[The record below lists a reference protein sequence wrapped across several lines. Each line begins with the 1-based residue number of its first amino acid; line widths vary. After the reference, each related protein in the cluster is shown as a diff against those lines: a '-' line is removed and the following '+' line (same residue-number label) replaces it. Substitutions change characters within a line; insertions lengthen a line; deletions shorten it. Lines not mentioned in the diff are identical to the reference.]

1 MAPCRPRHK
10 INIFLHRYDSG
21 SVEGSVIK
29 ERVLVGG
36 MAVNGV
42 EMGLVRR
49 QEQHIRGFKA
59 DGIVGLAFP
68 SISTTRNTSPSQH
81 STFVQ
86 LLQEQF
92 GVVGD
97 LFSVYLTRE
106 CVMLAGCSFS
116 PHVTQCHC
124 FSQLLHRLNIYG
136 LNLRIYIQRP
146 KSTYHHDFRGV
157 VCASLASAT
166 K

>member
-1 MAPCRPRHK
+1 MIWSLTPSVALCRFRQK
-10 INIFLHRYDSG
+10 IINCAHRYDSG
-21 SVEGSVIK
+21 SVEGSVIR

-49 QEQHIRGFKA
+49 QEKHIRGFKA

-68 SISTTRNTSPSQH
+68 SISTTQNTSPSQH

-92 GVVGD
+92 GAVGD

-106 CVMLAGCSFS
+106 WERLGGCSAS
-116 PHVTQCHC
+116 
-124 FSQLLHRLNIYG
+124 
-136 LNLRIYIQRP
+136 RP
-146 KSTYHHDFRGV
+146 SDT
-157 VCASLASAT
+157 ASLPCFLIHLWIIKKNEYHSDLSYWCCDPVVLPCQNE
-166 K
+166 

>member
-1 MAPCRPRHK
+1 MIYRTQTNTPAYGF
-10 INIFLHRYDSG
+10 NNARYDSG

-42 EMGLVRR
+42 EMGLVRH

-68 SISTTRNTSPSQH
+68 SISSTRNTSPSKH

-106 CVMLAGCSFS
+106 YMRPFVVFSFS
-116 PHVTQCHC
+116 CACCHIPAA
-124 FSQLLHRLNIYG
+124 RL
-136 LNLRIYIQRP
+136 Q
-146 KSTYHHDFRGV
+146 
-157 VCASLASAT
+157 
-166 K
+166 

>member
-1 MAPCRPRHK
+1 MRHWFPGSDSQTPVRHFGLELRPSVVPCRPRHK
-10 INIFLHRYDSG
+10 LESNARRYDSG
-21 SVEGSVIK
+21 SVEGRVIK

-36 MAVNGV
+36 IAVDGV

-68 SISTTRNTSPSQH
+68 SISTTRNTSPSRH

-106 CVMLAGCSFS
+106 CDGWVLG
-116 PHVTQCHC
+116 P
-124 FSQLLHRLNIYG
+124 N
-136 LNLRIYIQRP
+136 P
-146 KSTYHHDFRGV
+146 
-157 VCASLASAT
+157 
-166 K
+166 

>member
-1 MAPCRPRHK
+1 
-10 INIFLHRYDSG
+10 
-21 SVEGSVIK
+21 
-29 ERVLVGG
+29 
-36 MAVNGV
+36 MAVDGV

-68 SISTTRNTSPSQH
+68 SISTTRNSSPSRY

-106 CVMLAGCSFS
+106 CDDYL
-116 PHVTQCHC
+116 
-124 FSQLLHRLNIYG
+124 SQPLLGPCMNPCVCMYKKQATAMVAL
-136 LNLRIYIQRP
+136 
-146 KSTYHHDFRGV
+146 V
-157 VCASLASAT
+157 V
-166 K
+166 